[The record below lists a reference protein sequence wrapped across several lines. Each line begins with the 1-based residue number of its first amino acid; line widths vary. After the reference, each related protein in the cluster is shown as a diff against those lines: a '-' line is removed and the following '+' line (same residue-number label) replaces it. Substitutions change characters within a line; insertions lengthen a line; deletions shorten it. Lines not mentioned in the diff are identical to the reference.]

1 MEKVIVKNFRAI
13 KEAEI
18 ELKKITIL
26 IGEQATGKSTLAK
39 VVHFFKTLKEELF
52 KAALAQKELY
62 NELNIRTFQLIAR
75 RKFYDFFGST
85 LHLDDLFIEYHFD
98 QNSSMTL
105 SLFPDKR
112 LRVEFSEGMDLT
124 RLVKEAH
131 HLKRFL
137 IKENAAF
144 NRYDKWQLEQEKE
157 KLLNSLSA
165 VLNAVFHNNQNDFL
179 YLLPHRSATVAYA
192 ALFEKYLFESLQAA
206 FRPNQQTAFRQK
218 VFATDE
224 VLMLDFV
231 RRVELIKNIFY
242 KYGGSFDSLLQNFFT
257 NKKDYFYILVSKIN
271 EILKGRYALDNFGE
285 KIFYDEEKYITLSD
299 ASLGQQEAI
308 RVLQDFLVSIL
319 EENSIFRVVEKP
331 EAGLSPTEQQ
341 RLIEAL
347 IFTANHNPDN
357 QFLITTHS
365 PYILQAFNNAMLARK
380 MAQQFSQDEAA
391 LYAIDEIVSESFWLN
406 PSEVAVYALPN
417 DSSEEENPN
426 LSLIN
431 YETGLIARNYLDATL
446 DRLAQDFHN
455 LNLIFQR

>member
-52 KAALAQKELY
+52 KAALSQKELY

-75 RKFYDFFGST
+75 RKFYDLFGST
-85 LHLDDLFIEYHFD
+85 LHLDDFFISYHF
-98 QNSSMTL
+98 NEESSMTL

-112 LRVEFSEGMDLT
+112 LRVEFSEGMDIS
-124 RLVKEAH
+124 RLVEEAH

-137 IKENAAF
+137 IKENAVF

-157 KLLNSLSA
+157 KHLNSLSL

-179 YLLPHRSATVAYA
+179 YLLPNRGATVAYA

-224 VLMLDFV
+224 ALMLDFV
-231 RRVELIKNIFY
+231 RKVEIIRGIFY
-242 KYGGSFDSLLQNFFT
+242 KYGGSFESLLQNFFT
-257 NKKDYFYILVSKIN
+257 NKKDYLYILLSKIN
-271 EILKGRYALDNFGE
+271 EILKGRYVLDNFGE

-299 ASLGQQEAI
+299 ASLGQQEVI
-308 RVLQDFLVSIL
+308 RLLQDFLVSVL
-319 EENSIFRVVEKP
+319 EDSSVFRVLEKP
-331 EAGLSPTEQQ
+331 EAGLSPNEQQ
-341 RLIEAL
+341 QLIEAL

-365 PYILQAFNNAMLARK
+365 PYILHAFNNAMFAQK
-380 MAQQFSQDEAA
+380 MAQQVAQDEAS
-391 LYAIDEIVSESFWLN
+391 LYAIDAIVSESFWLN
-406 PSEVAVYALPN
+406 PNEVAVYALQSDQSPI
-417 DSSEEENPN
+417 E
-426 LSLIN
+426 SLIN
-431 YETGLIARNYLDATL
+431 GETGLIARNYLDSTL
-446 DRLAQDFHN
+446 DKLAQDFHD
-455 LNLIFQR
+455 LNLIFQK